1 MNLFDLLKEHADMSK
16 EEAEHYFRIENTASE
31 WTLKSILYLE
41 PTKFHAVLRLA
52 YEYGGTYDPKLKGG
66 VIHIP
71 KEVAGTATGLILN
84 PIMGLHSKPS
94 HKADVRVESTE
105 KLEEALGHVPEKA
118 ANCPATYKESGNA
131 LPTETSEEY
140 ALSRSLKGK
149 LGQLVPCLESADG
162 IVFDGLHRKKVD
174 PNAWTVKVDRVKT
187 PVDRALARMTVN
199 FCRRHYTS
207 EEMRDDIGL
216 LIASGLTVEQIIES
230 TGISESTIYKYK
242 PQELKDQVR
251 VEAGKEAHRISQ
263 DIAPSSEVTVKTQ
276 DTAQPNIATPQ
287 FIPSAQGYIA
297 TELRSCEKCGMPVH
311 RTKMSLVDGKLVC
324 PKCAGVAEP
333 AAKPEFTKLPAMPK
347 DAWTFRRAQMSPQHS
362 SMEMAVLQRL
372 NGKGVQVMT
381 DFEFCLQKTTPDFW
395 FPDKRTAVYL
405 DGPVHQGREDRD
417 ELLRELLRK
426 RHGVNVVSI
435 PYVADTETERERV
448 FGVVMEAVKA

>member
-1 MNLFDLLKEHADMSK
+1 MNVFELLKEHVGMSQ
-16 EEAEHYFRIENTASE
+16 EEAESYFAIEEQPTEWVLTARR
-31 WTLKSILYLE
+31 WLE
-41 PTKFHAVLRLA
+41 TKTNKAMWKLL
-52 YEYGGTYDPKLKGG
+52 ENQGGTYDKNPPTF
-66 VIHIP
+66 HIP
-71 KEVAGTATGLILN
+71 KTELTRGSIGVATPTN
-84 PIMGLHSKPS
+84 
-94 HKADVRVESTE
+94 V
-105 KLEEALGHVPEKA
+105 KLETALGHVP
-118 ANCPATYKESGNA
+118 PISES
-131 LPTETSEEY
+131 TEDY
-140 ALSRSLKGK
+140 ALSKSMKGK
-149 LGQLVPCLESADG
+149 LGQLVPCLEDAEG
-162 IVFDGLHRKKVD
+162 IVFDGLHRKKLD
-174 PNAWTVKVDRVKT
+174 PKAWTVKIDRIKT

-207 EEMRDDIGL
+207 EEMQNDISL
-216 LIASGLTVEQIIES
+216 LIGSGLTVKEIAES
-230 TGISESTIYKYK
+230 TGISEVTVYKYM
-242 PQELKDQVR
+242 PQEKKDKEKSEAISKGIQRAQEKVEQV
-251 VEAGKEAHRISQ
+251 K
-263 DIAPSSEVTVKTQ
+263 PLTSSIKTQ
-276 DTAQPNIATPQ
+276 DTPQ
-287 FIPSAQGYIA
+287 FVQSAQEYIA
-297 TELRSCEKCGMPVH
+297 TELRTCEKCGMAAH

-395 FPDKRTAVYL
+395 FPDKRIAVYL
-405 DGPVHQGREDRD
+405 DGPVHEGREDKD

-435 PYVADTETERERV
+435 PYVTDTEAERERV